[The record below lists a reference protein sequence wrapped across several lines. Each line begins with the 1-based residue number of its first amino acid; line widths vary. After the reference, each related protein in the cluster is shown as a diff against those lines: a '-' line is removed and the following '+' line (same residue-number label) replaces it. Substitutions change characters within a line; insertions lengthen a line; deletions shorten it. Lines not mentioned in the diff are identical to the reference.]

1 MISRRQNWHPVCKD
15 HVMLKIV
22 LLSFVCL
29 APAFAQLVSVGVEG
43 GVPITDALNTFKGNS
58 ASYATNTHRY
68 LVGPAFQLHL
78 PLRFTVEVDGL
89 YKRLGYQYNASTATT
104 RTTASTVANSWEFPV
119 LVKYEIT
126 PGPIRPFVDVGLGLR
141 HISGIKQVRQVV
153 TVPAGVVGVTT
164 LTNPPEF
171 HKATDEGFVFG
182 GGIAFKLGR
191 VRIGPELRY
200 TRWGSENFE
209 DPVGS
214 LLHTNRNQGDFLLG
228 ILF

>member
-1 MISRRQNWHPVCKD
+1 MIKT
-15 HVMLKIV
+15 V
-22 LLSFVCL
+22 LLSIACFTPL
-29 APAFAQLVSVGVEG
+29 FAQPVSFGVEG
-43 GVPITDALNTFKGNS
+43 GVPITDAFNTFKGLT

-78 PLRFTVEVDGL
+78 PLRFTVEADAL
-89 YKRLGYQYNASTATT
+89 YKRLGYQYNATTEATAVTT
-104 RTTASTVANSWEFPV
+104 ITTASTVANSWEFPV
-119 LVKYEIT
+119 LAKYEIT
-126 PGPIRPFVDVGLGLR
+126 PGPIRPFVDGGISFR

-153 TVPAGVVGVTT
+153 TIPASVVGVTT

-171 HKATDEGFVFG
+171 NKATDEGLVFG

-191 VRIGPELRY
+191 LRIGPELRY
-200 TRWGSENFE
+200 TRWGSENFR

-214 LLHTNRNQGDFLLG
+214 LLRTNRNQGDFLLG

>member
-1 MISRRQNWHPVCKD
+1 MIKT
-15 HVMLKIV
+15 V
-22 LLSFVCL
+22 LLSFAFL
-29 APAFAQLVSVGVEG
+29 APVFAQPVSFGVVG
-43 GVPITDALNTFKGNS
+43 GVPITDAFNTAQGLT

-89 YKRLGYQYNASTATT
+89 YKRLGYQYNATTEATAVTT
-104 RTTASTVANSWEFPV
+104 ITTASTVANSWEFPILLKFEV
-119 LVKYEIT
+119 T
-126 PGPIRPFVDVGLGLR
+126 PGPIRPFVDTGISFR
-141 HISGIKQVRQVV
+141 HISGIKQVRRVV
-153 TVPAGVVGVTT
+153 TIPAGVVGVTT

-171 HKATDEGFVFG
+171 NKATDEGLVFG
-182 GGIAFKLGR
+182 GGIAFKMGR

-200 TRWGSENFE
+200 TRWGSENFR

-214 LLHTNRNQGDFLLG
+214 LLRTNRNQGDFLLG